1 MDTEQL
7 RKNVT
12 EMMPE
17 VVSDLEKLV
26 AIPSC
31 AFPGHPAEP
40 VNQMCDATVEMLQ
53 RYGLTGARKVEVPGG
68 YPAVY
73 GEQAGPPGSPTVMMY
88 AHYDV
93 QPAPKEQ
100 GWDTEP
106 FVPTRQNGRI
116 FGRGAADDKSG
127 IAIHAGTVR
136 ALAGKPPVN
145 LKIIVEGEE
154 ETISHLG
161 DFVYANREMFQAD
174 AFIVAD
180 MGNLAP
186 GEPAVTSTLRGH
198 VHCIVEVRTLDHPL
212 HSGEFG
218 GVAPD
223 ALVAL
228 IRMLATLHHDDG
240 EVAIKGLTSFEWSGG
255 DYPEATYRS
264 TSAILDGV
272 QLIGRGTVGS
282 RLWSKPSVSVLG
294 IDCPSV
300 DGASNVLLPSARARV
315 ALRIAPGADADHEVE
330 TLMEHLRSVAPWGVK
345 VECSRGK
352 VSNGFAVDREGPA
365 YAASKDALTDAYAK
379 EAGDC
384 GSGGSIPLLD
394 ILKDVAPE
402 AEFVLWGAEDLA
414 MARIH
419 ASNESV
425 DPSEIE
431 HMILAQSIFLH
442 KYSTAD
448 KGNTKR

>member
-1 MDTEQL
+1 
-7 RKNVT
+7 
-12 EMMPE
+12 MMPE
-17 VVSDLEKLV
+17 VEKDLEKLV

-31 AFPGHPAEP
+31 AFPGFPAEP
-40 VNQMCDATVEMLQ
+40 VNQMADSTVEMLR
-53 RYGLTGARKVEVPGG
+53 RYGMTDARKVDVPGG
-68 YPAVY
+68 YAAVY
-73 GEQAGPPGSPTVMMY
+73 GEFAGPAGSPTVMMY

-93 QPAPKEQ
+93 QPAPPEQ
-100 GWDTEP
+100 NWDTEP
-106 FVPTRQNGRI
+106 FKPTRKDGRI

-136 ALAGKPPVN
+136 AFEGKPPVT

-154 ETISHLG
+154 ETVSHLG
-161 DFVYANREMFQAD
+161 DFVYANKDMFQAD

-198 VHCIVEVRTLDHPL
+198 VHCIVTVESLDHPL

-255 DYPEATYRS
+255 DYPEDTYRS

-300 DGASNVLLPSARARV
+300 DKASNVLLPRARARV

-330 TLMEHLRSVAPWGVK
+330 TLMAHLKSVAPWGVHVK
-345 VECSRGK
+345 TERGK
-352 VSNGFAVDREGPA
+352 VSNGFAVNRDGTA
-365 YAASKDALTDAYAK
+365 YEASKAALTEAYGK
-379 EAGDC
+379 PAGDC

-394 ILKDVAPE
+394 ILKDVAPK
-402 AEFVLWGAEDLA
+402 AQFILWGAEDLA
-414 MARIH
+414 KSRIH
-419 ASNESV
+419 ANNESV
-425 DPSEIE
+425 DPNEIRD
-431 HMILAQSIFLH
+431 MILAQSVFLNNFAGA
-442 KYSTAD
+442 K
-448 KGNTKR
+448 

>member
-1 MDTEQL
+1 
-7 RKNVT
+7 
-12 EMMPE
+12 MMPE
-17 VVSDLEKLV
+17 VEKDLEKLV

-31 AFPGHPAEP
+31 AFPGFPAEP
-40 VNQMCDATVEMLQ
+40 VHEMADATVDLLQ
-53 RYGLTGARKVEVPGG
+53 RYGLADARKVDVPGG

-73 GEQAGPPGSPTVMMY
+73 GELAGPPGSPTVMMY

-100 GWDTEP
+100 NWDTEP
-106 FVPTRQNGRI
+106 FVPTRKDGRI

-136 ALAGKPPVN
+136 AFEGKPPVN

-154 ETISHLG
+154 ETVSHLG
-161 DFVYANREMFQAD
+161 DFVYANKDMFQAD

-198 VHCIVEVRTLDHPL
+198 VHCIVTVETLDHPL

-240 EVAIKGLTSFEWSGG
+240 EVAIKGLTSFDWAGG
-255 DYPEATYRS
+255 DYPEETYRS

-300 DGASNVLLPSARARV
+300 DKASNVLLPSARARV
-315 ALRIAPGADADHEVE
+315 APPHRAGLRRRPRSRDADGAPEVRRALGRTREDRARQGVERLRRGHERARR
-330 TLMEHLRSVAPWGVK
+330 TRPRRRRSTEAY
-345 VECSRGK
+345 GK
-352 VSNGFAVDREGPA
+352 P
-365 YAASKDALTDAYAK
+365 
-379 EAGDC
+379 AGDC

-394 ILKDVAPE
+394 ILKDVAPK
-402 AEFVLWGAEDLA
+402 AQFILWGAEDLA
-414 MARIH
+414 LSRIH
-419 ASNESV
+419 ANNESV
-425 DPSEIE
+425 DPNEIRD
-431 HMILAQSIFLH
+431 MILAQSIFLN
-442 KYSTAD
+442 KFA
-448 KGNTKR
+448 GA

>member
-1 MDTEQL
+1 MNTDEL
-7 RKNVT
+7 RTNVKS
-12 EMMPE
+12 MMPE
-17 VVSDLEKLV
+17 VISDLEKLV

-31 AFPGHPAEP
+31 AFPGFPSEP
-40 VNQMCDATVEMLQ
+40 VHEMARATVDLFH
-53 RYGLTGARKVEVPGG
+53 RYGLADARILEVEGG

-73 GEQAGPPGSPTVMMY
+73 GEMKGPAGAPTVMMY

-100 GWDTEP
+100 GWDTDP
-106 FVPTRQNGRI
+106 WVPTRKDGRI
-116 FGRGAADDKSG
+116 FGRGAADDKAG
-127 IAIHAGTVR
+127 IAIHAGTVK
-136 ALAGKPPVN
+136 ALGGNSPVN
-145 LKIIVEGEE
+145 LKLIVEGEE
-154 ETISHLG
+154 ETVSHLG
-161 DFVYANREMFQAD
+161 DFVYANKDLFQAD

-186 GEPAVTSTLRGH
+186 GEPAVTTTLRGH
-198 VHCIVEVRTLDHPL
+198 VHCIVEVKSLDHPL

-228 IRMLATLHHDDG
+228 IKMLATLHEDDG
-240 EVAIKGLTSFEWSGG
+240 EVAVKGLHSFEWTGG

-264 TSAILDGV
+264 VSGILDGV
-272 QLIGRGTVGS
+272 ELIGRGSVGS

-300 DGASNVLLPSARARV
+300 DKSSNVLHPTARARV
-315 ALRIAPGADADHEVE
+315 ALRIAPGADKDEQVGI
-330 TLMEHLRSVAPWGVK
+330 LMKHFESVAPWGVH
-345 VECSRGK
+345 VQCSTGK
-352 VSNGFAVDREGPA
+352 LSNGFEVDTSGPA
-365 YAASKDALTDAYAK
+365 FEASRDALSDAYGK
-379 EAGDC
+379 PAGAC

-394 ILKDVAPE
+394 ILKDVAPK

-414 MARIH
+414 LSRIH

-431 HMILAQSIFLH
+431 NMILAQALFLH
-442 KYSTAD
+442 KLGA
-448 KGNTKR
+448 K

>member
-1 MDTEQL
+1 MTTEQL
-7 RKNVT
+7 RQNVT
-12 EMMPE
+12 AMMPE
-17 VVSDLEKLV
+17 VVSDLENLV

-40 VNQMCDATVEMLQ
+40 VNDMADATVALLR
-53 RYGLTGARKVEVPGG
+53 RYGLSDARKVDVPGG

-73 GEQAGPPGSPTVMMY
+73 GELAGPPGAPTVMMY

-106 FVPTRQNGRI
+106 FVPTRKDGRI

-127 IAIHAGTVR
+127 IAVHAGTVR
-136 ALAGKPPVN
+136 ALAGQPPVN

-161 DFVYANREMFQAD
+161 DFVYANKEMFQAD

-186 GEPAVTSTLRGH
+186 GEPTVTSTLRGH

-240 EVAIKGLTSFEWSGG
+240 EVAVQGLHSFDWTGG

-264 TSAILDGV
+264 TSGILDGV
-272 QLIGRGTVGS
+272 ELIGRGTVGS

-300 DGASNVLLPSARARV
+300 ETASNVLLPSARARV
-315 ALRIAPGADADHEVE
+315 ALRIAPGSDADKEVE
-330 TLMEHLRSVAPWGVK
+330 VLMEHLRSVAPWGVHVK
-345 VECSRGK
+345 CERGK
-352 VSNGFAVDREGPA
+352 VSNGFAVDRGGPA
-365 YAASKDALTDAYAK
+365 YAASKAALTDAYGK

-394 ILKDVAPE
+394 ILKDVAPK

-414 MARIH
+414 MSRIH

-425 DPSEIE
+425 DPAEIE

-442 KYSTAD
+442 RFAEGGKSA
-448 KGNTKR
+448 

>member
-1 MDTEQL
+1 M
-7 RKNVT
+7 
-12 EMMPE
+12 
-17 VVSDLEKLV
+17 
-26 AIPSC
+26 A
-31 AFPGHPAEP
+31 
-40 VNQMCDATVEMLQ
+40 DATVEFLQ
-53 RYGLTGARKVEVPGG
+53 RYGLTGARKIEVPGG

-73 GEQAGPPGSPTVMMY
+73 GELEGPAGSPTVMMY

-100 GWDTEP
+100 GWDTDP
-106 FVPTRQNGRI
+106 WTPTRKDGRI
-116 FGRGAADDKSG
+116 YGRGAADDKSG

-136 ALAGKPPVN
+136 AFEGKPPVN

-161 DFVYANREMFQAD
+161 DYVLANKEMFQAD

-198 VHCIVEVRTLDHPL
+198 VHCLVTVKTLDHAL

-240 EVAIKGLTSFEWSGG
+240 EVAVEGLTSFDWTGG
-255 DYPEATYRS
+255 DYPEETYRS
-264 TSAILDGV
+264 TSAVLDGV

-315 ALRIAPGADADHEVE
+315 ALRIAPGADADREVE
-330 TLMEHLRSVAPWGVK
+330 VLMNHLKSVAPWGVH
-345 VECSRGK
+345 VECERGK
-352 VSNGFAVDREGPA
+352 VSNGFVVDRQGSA
-365 YAASKDALTDAYAK
+365 YEASKAALTEAYGK
-379 EAGDC
+379 PAGDC

-394 ILKDVAPE
+394 ILQDVSPKAQ
-402 AEFVLWGAEDLA
+402 FVLWGAEDLA
-414 MARIH
+414 QSRIH

-425 DPSEIE
+425 DPNEVRD
-431 HMILAQSIFLH
+431 MILAQAIFLN
-442 KYSTAD
+442 KFGGS
-448 KGNTKR
+448 

>member
-1 MDTEQL
+1 VNTEDL
-7 RKNVT
+7 RKNVLQ
-12 EMMPE
+12 MMPE
-17 VVSDLEKLV
+17 VEGDLERLV

-31 AFPGHPAEP
+31 AFPGFPGEP
-40 VNQMCDATVEMLQ
+40 VNQMADATVELLQ
-53 RYGLTGARKVEVPGG
+53 RYGLKGARRVDVPGG

-73 GEQAGPPGSPTVMMY
+73 GELAGPAGSPTVMMY

-93 QPAPKEQ
+93 QPAPPEQ
-100 GWDTEP
+100 NWDTEP
-106 FVPTRQNGRI
+106 FVPTRKDGRI

-136 ALAGKPPVN
+136 AFEGKPPVN
-145 LKIIVEGEE
+145 LKIVVEGEE
-154 ETISHLG
+154 ETVSHLG
-161 DFVYANREMFQAD
+161 DFVHANKDMFQAD

-198 VHCIVEVRTLDHPL
+198 VHCIVTVKTLDHPL

-228 IRMLATLHHDDG
+228 IRMLSTLHHDDG
-240 EVAIKGLTSFEWSGG
+240 EVAVKGLTSFDWAGG
-255 DYPEATYRS
+255 DYPEETYRS

-300 DGASNVLLPSARARV
+300 DKASNVLLPSARARV

-330 TLMEHLRSVAPWGVK
+330 TLMAHLKSVAPWGVQ
-345 VECSRGK
+345 VECARGK
-352 VSNGFAVDREGPA
+352 VSNGFAVDKKGSA
-365 YAASKDALTDAYAK
+365 YEASKTALTEAYGK
-379 EAGDC
+379 PAGDC

-394 ILKDVAPE
+394 ILKDVAPQ
-402 AEFVLWGAEDLA
+402 AQFVLWGAEDLA
-414 MARIH
+414 MSRIH
-419 ASNESV
+419 ANNESV
-425 DPSEIE
+425 DPNEIRD
-431 HMILAQSIFLH
+431 MILAQSIFLNKFAGH
-442 KYSTAD
+442 
-448 KGNTKR
+448 

>member
-1 MDTEQL
+1 MDTAEL
-7 RKNVT
+7 KKTVSG
-12 EMMPE
+12 MMPE
-17 VVSDLEKLV
+17 VISDLEKLV

-31 AFPGHPAEP
+31 AFPGFPEEP
-40 VNQMCDATVEMLQ
+40 VHQMADATVDMLK
-53 RYGLTGARKVEVPGG
+53 RYGLASARKVDVKGG

-73 GEQAGPPGSPTVMMY
+73 GEAAGPPGAPTVMMY

-100 GWDTEP
+100 NWDTEP
-106 FVPTRQNGRI
+106 FVPTRQDGRI

-136 ALAGKPPVN
+136 AVEGKPPVN

-161 DFVYANREMFQAD
+161 DFVLANKEMFQAD

-240 EVAIKGLTSFEWSGG
+240 EVAVKGLTSFDWAGG

-264 TSAILDGV
+264 TSAILDDV

-300 DGASNVLLPSARARV
+300 DKASNVLLPSARARV
-315 ALRIAPGADADHEVE
+315 ALRIAPGSDADHEIEV
-330 TLMEHLRSVAPWGVK
+330 LMEHLRSVAPWGVK

-352 VSNGFAVDREGPA
+352 VSNGFTVDRSGPA
-365 YAASKDALTDAYAK
+365 YAASKAALTDAYGK
-379 EAGDC
+379 DAGDC

-394 ILKDVAPE
+394 ILKEVAPN

-414 MARIH
+414 LSRIH
-419 ASNESV
+419 ANNESV

-431 HMILAQSIFLH
+431 HMILAQTIFLE
-442 KYSTAD
+442 KFAQ
-448 KGNTKR
+448 R

>member
-1 MDTEQL
+1 MNTEQL
-7 RKNVT
+7 RSNVHG
-12 EMMPE
+12 MMAD
-17 VVSDLEKLV
+17 VVADLEKLV
-26 AIPSC
+26 RIPSC
-31 AFPGHPAEP
+31 AFPGFPSEP
-40 VNQMCDATVEMLQ
+40 VHQMADATVELLQ
-53 RYGLTGARKVEVPGG
+53 RYGLTGARKVEVAGG

-73 GEQAGPPGSPTVMMY
+73 GELAGPAGSPTVMMY

-93 QPAPKEQ
+93 QPAPPEQ
-100 GWDTEP
+100 GWDTDP
-106 FVPTRQNGRI
+106 FTPTAKDGRI
-116 FGRGAADDKSG
+116 HGRGAADDKSG

-136 ALAGKPPVN
+136 AFEGKPPVN
-145 LKIIVEGEE
+145 LKIVVEGEE
-154 ETISHLG
+154 ETVSHLG
-161 DFVYANREMFQAD
+161 DFVYANKDMFQAD

-198 VHCIVEVRTLDHPL
+198 VHCIVTVESLDHPL

-240 EVAIKGLTSFEWSGG
+240 EVAIQGLTSFEWSGG
-255 DYPEATYRS
+255 DYPEDTYRS

-300 DGASNVLLPSARARV
+300 DKASNVLLPKARARV
-315 ALRIAPGADADHEVE
+315 ALRIATGADADKEVE
-330 TLMEHLRSVAPWGVK
+330 TLMAHLRSVAPWGVHVK
-345 VECSRGK
+345 TERGK
-352 VSNGFAVDREGPA
+352 VSNGFAVDRSGTA
-365 YAASKDALTDAYAK
+365 YEASKSALTEAYGK
-379 EAGDC
+379 PAGDC

-394 ILKDVAPE
+394 ILKDVSPKAQ
-402 AEFVLWGAEDLA
+402 FVLWGAEDLA
-414 MARIH
+414 MSRIH
-419 ASNESV
+419 ANNESV
-425 DPSEIE
+425 DPNEIRD
-431 HMILAQSIFLH
+431 MILAQSVFLNNFAA
-442 KYSTAD
+442 K
-448 KGNTKR
+448 

>member
-1 MDTEQL
+1 MNTEQL
-7 RKNVT
+7 RSNVHG
-12 EMMPE
+12 MMAD
-17 VVSDLEKLV
+17 VVADLEKLV
-26 AIPSC
+26 RIPSC
-31 AFPGHPAEP
+31 AFPGFPSEP
-40 VNQMCDATVEMLQ
+40 VHQMADATVELLQ
-53 RYGLTGARKVEVPGG
+53 RYGLTGARKVEVAGG

-73 GEQAGPPGSPTVMMY
+73 GELAGPAGSPTVMMY

-93 QPAPKEQ
+93 QPAPPEQ
-100 GWDTEP
+100 GWDTDP
-106 FVPTRQNGRI
+106 FTPTAKDGRI
-116 FGRGAADDKSG
+116 HGRGAADDKSG

-136 ALAGKPPVN
+136 AFEGKPPVN
-145 LKIIVEGEE
+145 LKIVVEGEE
-154 ETISHLG
+154 ETVSHLG
-161 DFVYANREMFQAD
+161 DFVYANKDMFQAD

-198 VHCIVEVRTLDHPL
+198 VHCIVTVESLDHPL

-240 EVAIKGLTSFEWSGG
+240 EVAIQGLTSFEWSGG
-255 DYPEATYRS
+255 DYPEDTYRS

-300 DGASNVLLPSARARV
+300 DKASNVLLPKARARV
-315 ALRIAPGADADHEVE
+315 ALRIAPGADADKEVE
-330 TLMEHLRSVAPWGVK
+330 TLMAHLRSVAPWGVHVK
-345 VECSRGK
+345 TERGK
-352 VSNGFAVDREGPA
+352 VSNGFAVDRSGTA
-365 YAASKDALTDAYAK
+365 YEASKSALTEAYGK
-379 EAGDC
+379 PAGDC

-394 ILKDVAPE
+394 ILKDVSPKAQ
-402 AEFVLWGAEDLA
+402 FVLWGAEDLA
-414 MARIH
+414 MSRIH
-419 ASNESV
+419 ANNESV
-425 DPSEIE
+425 DPNEIRD
-431 HMILAQSIFLH
+431 MILAQSVFLNNFAA
-442 KYSTAD
+442 K
-448 KGNTKR
+448 

>member
-1 MDTEQL
+1 MDIGQL
-7 RKNVT
+7 RKDVRD
-12 EMMPE
+12 MMPE
-17 VVSDLEKLV
+17 LEGDLEKLI

-31 AFPGHPAEP
+31 AFPGYPPEP
-40 VNQMCDATVEMLQ
+40 VNEMCDETVALLK
-53 RYGLTGARKVEVPGG
+53 RYGLTDARKLEVPGG

-73 GEQAGPPGSPTVMMY
+73 GEMAGPAGAPTVMMY

-93 QPAPKEQ
+93 QPAPKEM

-106 FVPTRQNGRI
+106 FEPTRKDGRI
-116 FGRGAADDKSG
+116 FGRGASDDKSG
-127 IAIHAGTVR
+127 IAVHAGTVR
-136 ALAGKPPVN
+136 ALNGKPPVN

-161 DFVYANREMFQAD
+161 DFVHANKEMFQAD

-198 VHCIVEVRTLDHPL
+198 VHAIVEVQTLDHPL

-240 EVAIKGLTSFEWSGG
+240 EVAIKGLTSGDWGGG
-255 DYPEATYRS
+255 DYPEETYRA

-272 QLIGRGTVGS
+272 ELIGRGTVGS

-300 DGASNVLLPSARARV
+300 DKASNVLLPSARARV
-315 ALRIAPGADADHEVE
+315 GLRIAPGADADHEVE

-345 VECSRGK
+345 VHCERGK
-352 VSNGFAVDREGPA
+352 VSNGFLVDRERPA
-365 YAASKDALTDAYAK
+365 YAASKEALTEAYEK
-379 EAGDC
+379 EADDC

-394 ILKDVAPE
+394 ILKDVAPN

-414 MARIH
+414 LSRIH

-425 DPSEIE
+425 DPAEIE
-431 HMILAQSIFLH
+431 HMILAQTIFLDRFAA
-442 KYSTAD
+442 KA
-448 KGNTKR
+448 R